1 MAHSLCNESA
11 GDHVLRSASMAREWW
26 AVMRVVHLQCGM
38 KPRLIN
44 PVMREIA
51 QWPCRFAAFM
61 FFQLP
66 LSVLP
71 RT

>member
-1 MAHSLCNESA
+1 
-11 GDHVLRSASMAREWW
+11 MAREWW
-26 AVMRVVHLQCGM
+26 AVMGVVHLQCGM

-44 PVMREIA
+44 PVLREIA
-51 QWPCRFAAFM
+51 QWPSRFAAFM